1 MPRELPVY
9 HESCEDCGYL
19 TDHCKCGEPTC
30 ESCEKYATK
39 KVVYEDDTYWFCGK
53 CEYEGEEVA

>member
-30 ESCEKYATK
+30 ESCDKYATK
-39 KVVYEDDTYWFCGK
+39 KVVYEDDIYWFCGK